1 MTREARERD
10 IAVNRRAFHD
20 YFIDERYEAGLALV
34 GSEVKSL
41 REGRANLRDAY
52 ARFFG
57 DELFL
62 VGAHISP
69 YAPASQLGHDPL
81 RNRKLLLHRR
91 EIDRLQG
98 KIKERGLTLVP
109 LRLYW
114 SQGRAKA
121 ELGLGRGKK
130 LHDKRATIRERMER
144 REIERAVATGRR
156 SGADGGHR

>member
-1 MTREARERD
+1 VKDPARERD
-10 IAVNRRAFHD
+10 ISVNRRAFHD
-20 YFIDERYEAGLALV
+20 YAIGERYEAGLVLT

-41 REGRANLRDAY
+41 REGRANLKDAY

-69 YAPASQLGHDPL
+69 YAPASQFGHDPV
-81 RNRKLLLHRR
+81 RNRKLLLHRQ
-91 EIDRLQG
+91 EIERLRSRIQ
-98 KIKERGLTLVP
+98 ERGLTLVP

-114 SQGRAKA
+114 QKGRAKA

-130 LHDKRATIRERMER
+130 LHDKRAAIQERTER
-144 REIERAVATGRR
+144 REIDRAMAAGRR
-156 SGADGGHR
+156 GR

>member
-1 MTREARERD
+1 MTKEARERD
-10 IAVNRRAFHD
+10 ISVNRRAFHE
-20 YFIDERYEAGLALV
+20 YSIDERYEAGLMLT

-41 REGRANLRDAY
+41 RAGRAHLKDAY

-57 DELFL
+57 EELFL

-69 YAPASQLGHDPL
+69 YAPASQFGHDPI

-91 EIDRLQG
+91 EIDKLRG
-98 KIKERGLTLVP
+98 KIQERGLTLVP

-114 SQGRAKA
+114 SKGRAKA

-130 LHDKRATIRERMER
+130 LHDKRAAIRERTEQ
-144 REIERAVATGRR
+144 REVERALAAGRR
-156 SGADGGHR
+156 GR

>member
-1 MTREARERD
+1 MADARNRD
-10 IAVNRRAFHD
+10 ITVNRRAFHD
-20 YFIDERYEAGLALV
+20 YHIDERYEAGLVLV

-41 REGRANLRDAY
+41 REGRANLKDAY

-57 DELFL
+57 NELFL

-69 YAPASQLGHDPL
+69 YGPASQFGHDPE
-81 RNRKLLLHRR
+81 RNRKLLLHAR
-91 EIDRLQG
+91 EIDKLRG

-114 SQGRAKA
+114 SKGRAKV

-130 LHDKRATIRERMER
+130 THDKREAIKARMQR
-144 REIERAVATGRR
+144 REVDRALAAGRR
-156 SGADGGHR
+156 R

>member
-1 MTREARERD
+1 MRDRARDRD
-10 IAVNRRAFHD
+10 ITVNRRAFHE
-20 YFIDERYEAGLALV
+20 YHIDERVEAGLVLV

-41 REGRANLRDAY
+41 REARVNLKDAY
-52 ARFFG
+52 ARFLG

-62 VGAHISP
+62 IGMHISP
-69 YAPASQLGHDPL
+69 YGPSSQFGHDPE

-91 EIDRLQG
+91 EIDKLRG

-114 SQGRAKA
+114 VKGRAKA

-130 LHDKRATIRERMER
+130 LHDKREAIRERTER
-144 REIERAVATGRR
+144 READRALAAGRR
-156 SGADGGHR
+156 RR

>member
-1 MTREARERD
+1 MSKEARDRD
-10 IAVNRRAFHD
+10 ISVNRRAFHE
-20 YFIDERYEAGLALV
+20 YTIGERYEAGLVLA

-57 DELFL
+57 EELFL

-69 YAPASQLGHDPL
+69 YGPASQFGHDPI

-91 EIDRLQG
+91 EIDRLRSRIQ
-98 KIKERGLTLVP
+98 ERGLTLVP

-114 SQGRAKA
+114 SKGRAKT

-130 LHDKRATIRERMER
+130 LHDKRATIRERTER
-144 REIERAVATGRR
+144 REVDRALAAGRR
-156 SGADGGHR
+156 RG